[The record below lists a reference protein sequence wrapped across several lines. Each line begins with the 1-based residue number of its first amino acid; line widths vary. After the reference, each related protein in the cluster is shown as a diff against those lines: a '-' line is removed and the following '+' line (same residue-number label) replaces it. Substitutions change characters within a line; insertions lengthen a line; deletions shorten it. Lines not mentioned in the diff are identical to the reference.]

1 MMLSKLRRSKI
12 GKHWKWLV
20 ILVAICLTMG
30 VIIGSGIG
38 ASTVDIAKAYAD
50 DTLYENAL
58 SEVYKNELVIKNLGV
73 IKPIDKMAILEG
85 FVAYSDGNKKV
96 KTTVRIHGEMGRG
109 KLDIEANKKN
119 GIWEY
124 QIINVRLIDPKRTIN
139 VLKLN

>member
-1 MMLSKLRRSKI
+1 
-12 GKHWKWLV
+12 
-20 ILVAICLTMG
+20 MG
-30 VIIGSGIG
+30 
-38 ASTVDIAKAYAD
+38 T
-50 DTLYENAL
+50 
-58 SEVYKNELVIKNLGV
+58 
-73 IKPIDKMAILEG
+73 
-85 FVAYSDGNKKV
+85 KKV